1 MRSVMNICC
10 ITRPSASAHLFHL
23 DTANAM
29 ASHDS
34 VRKFQQEATCILC
47 NRFFRNPVSIMC
59 GHIFC
64 KDCITQE
71 WRGSRTQYTCPKCGK
86 RYKGALDIWPNAV
99 VGELADLAR
108 QFKPEHA
115 AHGRMCQLHMEEF
128 KFFCKNDHA
137 PICPVCRVSKD
148 HSMHSCATI
157 EEAVMDYKARF
168 RVQMD
173 KLKQK
178 KDEMLHLKAAFDKKL
193 KELEKKAADEQHKVE
208 TEFGRQQILLED
220 EKKIILFQIAKEEN
234 DWKRK
239 LETKIS
245 KVSSQTHGLEMLL
258 SEIDEKNEEKGAQLL
273 LGIDAI
279 LHRCENFK
287 YEKPEMISPDIK
299 KYISHFPTHAP
310 VVQELLDDSPSIDA
324 AHGEHPSDDE
334 GLPESPSWSH
344 GDMWGNESAVYLENM
359 PVAFETSAPL
369 VRRLRH
375 SCKSPSVFECITM
388 DPNTAHP
395 SITLSEDLRSA
406 SRLSTEKH
414 IYPDWWHF
422 DTSACVLGSRGF
434 TEGIHCWN
442 VEVNAPLS
450 SWAIGVA
457 LESVKRKESF
467 GLYPSEGVWVLQME
481 QGYLQANTMPES
493 YLPNHSGLTQITVC
507 LNCEEGKVVFSNSD
521 TEKHIHTFS
530 TPFFKETVFPFF
542 CLSNDGVHVKVSP

>member
-193 KELEKKAADEQHKVE
+193 KELE
-208 TEFGRQQILLED
+208 
-220 EKKIILFQIAKEEN
+220 
-234 DWKRK
+234 
-239 LETKIS
+239 
-245 KVSSQTHGLEMLL
+245 
-258 SEIDEKNEEKGAQLL
+258 
-273 LGIDAI
+273 GIDAI

-310 VVQELLDDSPSIDA
+310 VVQELLDDSPSIGATSSASSVESVVPDLSMPEETDNA